1 MATEG
6 IQGVTGG
13 GRRGPRR
20 RGAGRRVV
28 LAAVGADWSMWVP
41 EDDYN
46 GMTEAERADLARRQS
61 ALLEGGA
68 AAAVGASTSTTARPS
83 QLPLFTG

>member
-6 IQGVTGG
+6 IQGETAG

-28 LAAVGADWSMWVP
+28 LAAVGVEWSMWVP
-41 EDDYN
+41 SEQWDK
-46 GMTEAERADLARRQS
+46 MTEAERADLARRQS

-68 AAAVGASTSTTARPS
+68 AATVGASTTARPS